1 MDSSGRFAP
10 TNSVSYS
17 EMRSNS
23 FRRLG
28 VALLLA
34 GTLVAV
40 GQSAPGPATTTVG
53 VPDRVNEYAS
63 VASEGAW
70 VALAWAASSDAT
82 GTNVYAAV
90 SRDGGASFG
99 TPVRVNAVEKQARV
113 NGEQP
118 PRIAFIRR
126 DSVRGSGGPAI
137 VVVWSAKGA
146 AGTTLLSARSGD
158 GGRSFG
164 PSTPVP
170 GSEAAGN
177 RGWESIAVDPDTGRV
192 YVVWLDHRDTAAQ
205 ADGVHAMHQHGAAA
219 AASAS
224 GDGAAR
230 AQRSQLFVGS
240 LGADVAARGIARGV
254 CYCCKTAATT
264 GADGTVYVAW
274 RHVYA
279 GNQRD
284 IAFAASRDRGR
295 SFTEPQRVSQDA
307 WQLDGCPENGPSL
320 AVGSGGRVFVLWPT
334 LVKASGAETLRLFL
348 SSTTDGARFTPRA
361 PLPAAG
367 AAYHPQLVTA
377 GDGTLLAAWD
387 EVVTGAPRRVRLAR
401 GRPDGS
407 GQTRFDVLDLGPDT
421 EGSYPVL
428 AVTADHVVIAWT
440 MRGASAKPL
449 RVLRLPLSVRS

>member
-1 MDSSGRFAP
+1 MTRTRA
-10 TNSVSYS
+10 
-17 EMRSNS
+17 
-23 FRRLG
+23 
-28 VALLLA
+28 ALA
-34 GTLVAV
+34 ALVAAVWLVGGAALVV
-40 GQSAPGPATTTVG
+40 GQSAPGPATTVG

-99 TPVRVNAVEKQARV
+99 TPVRVNAVEKQASV

-118 PRIAFIRR
+118 PRIAFIPGDR
-126 DSVRGSGGPAI
+126 VRGSGSPAI
-137 VVVWSAKGA
+137 VVVWTAKAA
-146 AGTTLLSARSGD
+146 AGTALLSARSGD

-177 RGWESIAVDPDTGRV
+177 RGWESIAVDHATGRV

-205 ADGVHAMHQHGAAA
+205 ADGAHAMHQHGAAA
-219 AASAS
+219 AAAATPS

-240 LGADVAARGIARGV
+240 LGADAAVHGIARGV
-254 CYCCKTAATT
+254 CYCCKTAATM
-264 GADGTVYVAW
+264 GADGAVYVAW

-284 IAFAASRDRGR
+284 IAFATSRDHGR
-295 SFTEPQRVSQDA
+295 SFTDPQRVSQDA

-334 LVKASGAETLRLFL
+334 LVKAAAGETLRLFL

-377 GDGTLLAAWD
+377 ADGTLIAAWD

-407 GQTRFDVLDLGPDT
+407 GQARFDLIDVGPDAD
-421 EGSYPVL
+421 GSYPV
-428 AVTADHVVIAWT
+428 VTVTPNHVVMAWT
-440 MRGASAKPL
+440 MRGASPKPI
-449 RVLRLPLSVRS
+449 RVRRFPL